1 MKYTA
6 IVLSLTLI
14 LIAPLLDAQETK
26 SADFDGNGTVDFTDF
41 LAFAQGFGKS
51 AGQDDFNE
59 KLDLDGNGTIDFSD
73 FLLFVNAF
81 GGSSSPTTPPPPA
94 EPEPQ
99 FLYISDLIGNIQV
112 LDLSTNLLN
121 PSRMLSVS
129 FPRGI
134 AFSNINKRLYV
145 AATDTFHAFTEDG
158 FPEFQLSLEMPVAPG
173 GAFTSRGGFR
183 IALSPDHQFAYVTE
197 ESGAAVEVFNL
208 LAGQS
213 LDIIDVPPTPSGIA
227 ISPDG
232 TRLFVGHGLATNAVS
247 VIDTGIPALIDSI
260 SVSQTVSRLAVSP
273 DGQTL
278 YLNNTRAGRVLKVN
292 TSTNAIADSLTLGQA
307 NDLGVEVRDI
317 ALSADGTRLVAS
329 LSRFFFGFDALG
341 NPVPAFWGG
350 IAVINTQTWEQT
362 AEIFVGES
370 VASIGLTPDG
380 KTVYVAGVERLDAF
394 ATTGNLQVFIVDLEN
409 NRTLGTIRGF
419 SLPVAF
425 SFGASKPAIPRLQS
439 PELIIF

>member
-6 IVLSLTLI
+6 IALSLTL
-14 LIAPLLDAQETK
+14 LLAAPLLDAQETK

-41 LAFAQGFGKS
+41 LTFVQGFGKS
-51 AGQDDFNE
+51 AGQADFNE

-73 FLLFVNAF
+73 FLLFVSAF
-81 GGSSSPTTPPPPA
+81 GGSSSPTTPPA
-94 EPEPQ
+94 EPEPR
-99 FLYISDLIGNIQV
+99 FLYISDLIGSIQV
-112 LDLSTNLLN
+112 IDTSTNLLD
-121 PSRMLSVS
+121 PSRMLAVS

-158 FPEFQLSLEMPVAPG
+158 TPEFQLSLEMPIAPG
-173 GAFTSRGGFR
+173 EPFIGRGGFR
-183 IALSPDHQFAYVTE
+183 IVLSPNHQFAYVTE
-197 ESGAAVEVFNL
+197 ESGAAVEVFDV

-213 LDIIDVPPTPSGIA
+213 LDIVNVPPTPSGIA

-232 TRLFVGHGLATNAVS
+232 ARLYVGHGSATNAVS

-260 SVSQTVSRLAVSP
+260 SVGQTVSRLAVSP

-292 TSTNAIADSLTLGQA
+292 TSTKAIADSLSLGQA
-307 NDLGVEVRDI
+307 NDLGIEIRDI

-329 LSRFFFGFDALG
+329 LSRLFLGFDALG
-341 NPVPAFWGG
+341 NSVLAFWGG
-350 IAVINTQTWEQT
+350 IVVIDTQTWEQT

-419 SLPVAF
+419 SLPIAF

>member
-6 IVLSLTLI
+6 IVLSLILI
-14 LIAPLLDAQETK
+14 LASSLLDAQETK

-41 LAFAQGFGKS
+41 LTFVQGFGKS
-51 AGQDDFNE
+51 AGQDDFDE

-81 GGSSSPTTPPPPA
+81 GGSSSTTPPPA
-94 EPEPQ
+94 EPAPQ
-99 FLYISDLIGNIQV
+99 FLYISDLIGSIHV
-112 LDLSTNLLN
+112 LDISTNLLD
-121 PSRMLSVS
+121 PSRTIPVS

-158 FPEFQLSLEMPVAPG
+158 TPEFQLSLETPVAPG
-173 GAFTSRGGFR
+173 EPFASRGGFR
-183 IALSPDHQFAYVTE
+183 IALSPNHQFAYVTE
-197 ESGAAVEVFNL
+197 ESGAAVEVFDV

-232 TRLFVGHGLATNAVS
+232 TRLYVGHGIATTAVS
-247 VIDTGIPALIDSI
+247 VIDTDIPALIDSI
-260 SVSQTVSRLAVSP
+260 SVGQTVSRLAVSP
-273 DGQTL
+273 DGHSL

-292 TSTNAIADSLTLGQA
+292 TSTRAIADSLTLGQA
-307 NDLGVEVRDI
+307 NDLGIEIRDI

-329 LSRFFFGFDALG
+329 LSRLFLGFDALG
-341 NPVPAFWGG
+341 NSVLAFWGG
-350 IAVINTQTWEQT
+350 IVVIDTQTWRQT

-425 SFGASKPAIPRLQS
+425 SFGGSKPAIPRLQS
-439 PELIIF
+439 PELVIF

>member
-1 MKYTA
+1 MKYIA
-6 IVLSLTLI
+6 LSLI
-14 LIAPLLDAQETK
+14 LILSSSVLNAQETK
-26 SADFDGNGTVDFTDF
+26 SADFDGNGSVDFTDF

-51 AGQDDFNE
+51 AGQDDFNA

-81 GGSSSPTTPPPPA
+81 GKSSGPTDPPPP
-94 EPEPQ
+94 EPAPR
-99 FLYISDLIGNIQV
+99 FLYVSDLIGSIQV
-112 LDLSTNLLN
+112 LDTATNLLN
-121 PSRMLSVS
+121 PSRMLPVS

-158 FPEFQLSLEMPVAPG
+158 IPEFQLSLEIPVAPG
-173 GAFTSRGGFR
+173 EPFASRGGFR
-183 IALSPDHQFAYVTE
+183 IALSPSHQFAYLTE
-197 ESGAAVEVFNL
+197 ESGAAVEVFDV

-213 LDIIDVPPTPSGIA
+213 LDIIDVSPTPSGIA

-232 TRLFVGHGLATNAVS
+232 GRLYVGHGYATNAVS

-260 SVSQTVSRLAVSP
+260 SVGQAVSRLAVSP
-273 DGQTL
+273 DGQSL

-292 TSTNAIADSLTLGQA
+292 TSTKAIADSLTLGQA
-307 NDLGVEVRDI
+307 DDLGIEIRDI

-329 LSRFFFGFDALG
+329 LSRLFLGFDALG
-341 NPVPAFWGG
+341 NSVPAFWGSVV
-350 IAVINTQTWEQT
+350 VIDTQTWRQT

-370 VASIGLTPDG
+370 VANIGLAPNG

-439 PELIIF
+439 PELIVF

>member
-6 IVLSLTLI
+6 IVLSLILI
-14 LIAPLLDAQETK
+14 LTSSLLNAQETK
-26 SADFDGNGTVDFTDF
+26 SADFDGNGAVDFTDF
-41 LAFAQGFGKS
+41 LTFAQGFGKS
-51 AGQDDFNE
+51 SGQDGFNE

-81 GGSSSPTTPPPPA
+81 GGSSSPTTPPEEPA
-94 EPEPQ
+94 PR
-99 FLYISDLIGNIQV
+99 FLYISDLIGSIHV
-112 LDLSTNLLN
+112 IDISTNLLDPN
-121 PSRMLSVS
+121 RMIPVS
-129 FPRGI
+129 FPRGV
-134 AFSNINKRLYV
+134 AFSDINKRLYV

-158 FPEFQLSLEMPVAPG
+158 FPEFQLSLEMPVVPG
-173 GAFTSRGGFR
+173 GGFIGRGGFR
-183 IALSPDHQFAYVTE
+183 VVLSPNHQFAYVTE
-197 ESGAAVEVFNL
+197 EAGAAVEVFDVS
-208 LAGQS
+208 AGES
-213 LDIIDVPPTPSGIA
+213 LDIVDIPPTPSGIA

-232 TRLFVGHGLATNAVS
+232 TRLYVGHGNATHAVS

-260 SVSQTVSRLAVSP
+260 SVGQTVSRLAISP
-273 DGQTL
+273 DGQNL
-278 YLNNTRAGRVLKVN
+278 YLNNTRAGRVLNVN
-292 TSTNAIADSLTLGQA
+292 TSTKAIADSLTLGQA
-307 NDLGVEVRDI
+307 NDLGVEIRDI
-317 ALSADGTRLVAS
+317 ALSADGTRLVVS
-329 LSRFFFGFDALG
+329 LSRLFLGFDALG
-341 NPVPAFWGG
+341 NSVPAFWGG
-350 IAVINTQTWEQT
+350 IVVIDTQTWEQT

-380 KTVYVAGVERLDAF
+380 KTVYVAGVERLDEF

>member
-6 IVLSLTLI
+6 IVLSLILI
-14 LIAPLLDAQETK
+14 LTSSLLNAQETK
-26 SADFDGNGTVDFTDF
+26 SADFDGNGAVDFTDF
-41 LAFAQGFGKS
+41 LTFAQGFGKS
-51 AGQDDFNE
+51 SGQDGFNE

-81 GGSSSPTTPPPPA
+81 GKPSSPTTPPA
-94 EPEPQ
+94 EPAPR
-99 FLYISDLIGNIQV
+99 FLYISDLIGSIQV
-112 LDLSTNLLN
+112 IDISTNLLDPN
-121 PSRMLSVS
+121 RTIPVS
-129 FPRGI
+129 FPRGV

-158 FPEFQLSLEMPVAPG
+158 FPEFQLSLETPVAPG
-173 GAFTSRGGFR
+173 QPFVGRGGFR
-183 IALSPDHQFAYVTE
+183 IALSPNHQFAYVTE
-197 ESGAAVEVFNL
+197 EAGAAVEVFDVS
-208 LAGQS
+208 AGQS
-213 LDIIDVPPTPSGIA
+213 LDIVDIPPTPSGIA

-232 TRLFVGHGLATNAVS
+232 TRLYVGHGYSTNAVS

-260 SVSQTVSRLAVSP
+260 SVGQTVSRLAVSP
-273 DGQTL
+273 DGQSL
-278 YLNNTRAGRVLKVN
+278 YLNNTRAGRVLNVN
-292 TSTNAIADSLTLGQA
+292 TSTKAIADSLTLGQP
-307 NDLGVEVRDI
+307 NDLGVEIRDI

-329 LSRFFFGFDALG
+329 LSRLFLGFDALG
-341 NPVPAFWGG
+341 NSVPAFWGG
-350 IAVINTQTWEQT
+350 IVVIDTQTWEQT

-425 SFGASKPAIPRLQS
+425 SFGASKPAIPRLLS
-439 PELIIF
+439 PELIVF

>member
-1 MKYTA
+1 M
-6 IVLSLTLI
+6 I
-14 LIAPLLDAQETK
+14 
-26 SADFDGNGTVDFTDF
+26 
-41 LAFAQGFGKS
+41 
-51 AGQDDFNE
+51 
-59 KLDLDGNGTIDFSD
+59 
-73 FLLFVNAF
+73 
-81 GGSSSPTTPPPPA
+81 GS
-94 EPEPQ
+94 
-99 FLYISDLIGNIQV
+99 IHVI
-112 LDLSTNLLN
+112 DLSTNLLDPN
-121 PSRMLSVS
+121 RTIPVS
-129 FPRGI
+129 FPRGV
-134 AFSNINKRLYV
+134 AFSNVNKRLYV

-158 FPEFQLSLEMPVAPG
+158 TPDFQLSLEMPVAPG

-183 IALSPDHQFAYVTE
+183 IVLSPDHQFAYVTE
-197 ESGAAVEVFNL
+197 ESGAAVEVFDVL
-208 LAGQS
+208 FGQS
-213 LDIIDVPPTPSGIA
+213 LDIIDVPLTPSGIA

-232 TRLFVGHGLATNAVS
+232 TRLYVGHGNETHAVS
-247 VIDTGIPALIDSI
+247 VIDTGIPAMIDSI
-260 SVSQTVSRLAVSP
+260 SVGQTVSRLAVSP
-273 DGQTL
+273 DGQSL

-292 TSTNAIADSLTLGQA
+292 TSTRAIADSLTLGQA

-341 NPVPAFWGG
+341 NSVPAFWGG
-350 IAVINTQTWEQT
+350 ISVIDTQTWRQI

-419 SLPVAF
+419 SLPIAF

>member
-6 IVLSLTLI
+6 IVLSLTLF
-14 LIAPLLDAQETK
+14 LAVPLLNAQETK

-41 LAFAQGFGKS
+41 LTFAQGFGKS
-51 AGQDDFNE
+51 AGQADFNA

-73 FLLFVNAF
+73 FLLFVSAF
-81 GGSSSPTTPPPPA
+81 GGSSSTPTPPA
-94 EPEPQ
+94 ESEYRL
-99 FLYISDLIGNIQV
+99 LYISDFIGSNIQV
-112 LDLSTNLLN
+112 IDTSTNLRD
-121 PSRMLSVS
+121 PSRTLAVS
-129 FPRGI
+129 LPRGI

-145 AATDTFHAFTEDG
+145 AAIDTFHAFTEDG
-158 FPEFQLSLEMPVAPG
+158 TPEFQLSLKTPVSPG
-173 GAFTSRGGFR
+173 TPFASRGGFR
-183 IALSPDHQFAYVTE
+183 VVLSPNHQFAYVTE
-197 ESGAAVEVFNL
+197 ESGAAVEVFDV

-232 TRLFVGHGLATNAVS
+232 TRLYVGHGFETNAVS

-260 SVSQTVSRLAVSP
+260 SVGQTISRLAISP

-278 YLNNTRAGRVLKVN
+278 YLNTPYADRVLKVN
-292 TSTNAIADSLTLGQA
+292 TSTKAIADSLTLGQV
-307 NDLGVEVRDI
+307 NDLGIEIQDI

-329 LSRFFFGFDALG
+329 LNRRFLGFDASG
-341 NPVPAFWGG
+341 NSVSARWGG
-350 IAVINTQTWEQT
+350 IAVIDTQTWEQT

-380 KTVYVAGVERLDAF
+380 KTVYVVGIERLDAF
-394 ATTGNLQVFIVDLEN
+394 DGNVQVFIVDLEN

-419 SLPVAF
+419 SLPIAF

-439 PELIIF
+439 PELVIF

>member
-6 IVLSLTLI
+6 IALSLTL
-14 LIAPLLDAQETK
+14 LLAAPLLDAQETK

-41 LAFAQGFGKS
+41 LTFVQGFGKF
-51 AGQDDFNE
+51 AGQADFNE

-73 FLLFVNAF
+73 FLLFVSAF
-81 GGSSSPTTPPPPA
+81 GKSSSPTTPPA
-94 EPEPQ
+94 EPEPR
-99 FLYISDLIGNIQV
+99 FLYISDLIGSIQV
-112 LDLSTNLLN
+112 IDTSTNLLD
-121 PSRMLSVS
+121 PSRMLAVS

-158 FPEFQLSLEMPVAPG
+158 TPEFQLSLEMPIAPG
-173 GAFTSRGGFR
+173 EPFIGRGGFR
-183 IALSPDHQFAYVTE
+183 IVLSPNHQFAYVTE
-197 ESGAAVEVFNL
+197 ESGAAVEVFDV

-213 LDIIDVPPTPSGIA
+213 LDIVNVPPTPSGIA

-232 TRLFVGHGLATNAVS
+232 ARLYVGHGSATNAVS

-260 SVSQTVSRLAVSP
+260 SVGQTVSRLAVSP

-292 TSTNAIADSLTLGQA
+292 TSTKAIADSLSLGQA
-307 NDLGVEVRDI
+307 NDLGIEIRDI

-329 LSRFFFGFDALG
+329 LSRLFLGFDALG
-341 NPVPAFWGG
+341 NSVLAFWGG
-350 IAVINTQTWEQT
+350 IVVIDTQTWEQT

-419 SLPVAF
+419 SLPIAF

>member
-6 IVLSLTLI
+6 IALSLTL
-14 LIAPLLDAQETK
+14 LLAAPLLDAQETK

-41 LAFAQGFGKS
+41 LTFVQGFGKS
-51 AGQDDFNE
+51 ADQADFNA

-73 FLLFVNAF
+73 FLLFVSAF
-81 GGSSSPTTPPPPA
+81 GKSSSPTTPPA
-94 EPEPQ
+94 EPEPR
-99 FLYISDLIGNIQV
+99 FLYISDLIGSIQV
-112 LDLSTNLLN
+112 IDTSTNLLD
-121 PSRMLSVS
+121 PSRMLAVS

-158 FPEFQLSLEMPVAPG
+158 TPEFQLSLEMPIAPG
-173 GAFTSRGGFR
+173 EPFIGRGGFR
-183 IALSPDHQFAYVTE
+183 IVLSPNHQFAYVTE
-197 ESGAAVEVFNL
+197 ESGAAVEVFDV

-213 LDIIDVPPTPSGIA
+213 LDIVNVPPTPSGIA

-232 TRLFVGHGLATNAVS
+232 TRLYVGHGYETNAVS

-260 SVSQTVSRLAVSP
+260 SVGQTVSRLAVSP

-292 TSTNAIADSLTLGQA
+292 TSTKAIADSLSLGQA
-307 NDLGVEVRDI
+307 NDLGIEIRDI

-329 LSRFFFGFDALG
+329 LSRLFLGFDALG
-341 NPVPAFWGG
+341 NSVLAFWGG
-350 IAVINTQTWEQT
+350 IVVIDTQTWEQT

-419 SLPVAF
+419 SLPIAF

>member
-6 IVLSLTLI
+6 IALFLTLF
-14 LIAPLLDAQETK
+14 LAAPLLNAQETK

-41 LAFAQGFGKS
+41 LTFVQGFGKS
-51 AGQDDFNE
+51 ADQADFNAN
-59 KLDLDGNGTIDFSD
+59 LDLDSNGTIDFSD

-81 GGSSSPTTPPPPA
+81 GGSSSPTTPPE
-94 EPEPQ
+94 EPEPR
-99 FLYISDLIGNIQV
+99 FLYISDLIGANIQV
-112 LDLSTNLLN
+112 IDISTNFRDT
-121 PSRMLSVS
+121 SRTIPVD

-158 FPEFQLSLEMPVAPG
+158 TPEFQLSLTTPVAPG
-173 GAFTSRGGFR
+173 QPFASRGGFL
-183 IALSPDHQFAYVTE
+183 IALSPNHQFAYVTE
-197 ESGAAVEVFNL
+197 ESGAAVEVFDV

-213 LDIIDVPPTPSGIA
+213 LDIIDVPPAPSGIA
-227 ISPDG
+227 VSPDG
-232 TRLFVGHGLATNAVS
+232 TRLYVGHGSATNTVS

-260 SVSQTVSRLAVSP
+260 SVGQTVSRLAVSP

-278 YLNNTRAGRVLKVN
+278 YPNNTSGGRVLKVN
-292 TSTNAIADSLTLGQA
+292 TSTKAIIDSLTLGQA
-307 NDLGVEVRDI
+307 NDLDIEVRDI

-329 LSRFFFGFDALG
+329 LFRTFLGFDALG
-341 NPVPAFWGG
+341 NPVPAVWGG
-350 IAVINTQTWEQT
+350 IVVIDTQTWRQT
-362 AEIFVGES
+362 AEIFVGAI
-370 VASIGLTPDG
+370 VANIGLTPND
-380 KTVYVAGVERLDAF
+380 KTVYVAGVESLETL

-419 SLPVAF
+419 SVPVAF
-425 SFGASKPAIPRLQS
+425 SFSASKPAIPRLQS

>member
-6 IVLSLTLI
+6 IALSLTLF
-14 LIAPLLDAQETK
+14 LAAPLLDAQETK

-41 LAFAQGFGKS
+41 LTFVQGFGKS
-51 AGQDDFNE
+51 AGQDDFDE

-81 GGSSSPTTPPPPA
+81 GESSSPTTPPA
-94 EPEPQ
+94 EPAPR
-99 FLYISDLIGNIQV
+99 FLYISDLIGENIQV
-112 LDLSTNLLN
+112 IDISTNFRD
-121 PSRMLSVS
+121 PSRTIPVV

-145 AATDTFHAFTEDG
+145 AAVDTFHAFTEDG
-158 FPEFQLSLEMPVAPG
+158 TPEFQLSLETPVAPG
-173 GAFTSRGGFR
+173 QPFTSRGGFR
-183 IALSPDHQFAYVTE
+183 IALSPNHQFAYLTE
-197 ESGAAVEVFNL
+197 ESGAAVEVFDV

-213 LDIIDVPPTPSGIA
+213 LDIIDVPPAPSGIA

-232 TRLFVGHGLATNAVS
+232 TRLYVGHGFSTNAVS

-260 SVSQTVSRLAVSP
+260 SVGQTVSRLAISP

-278 YLNNTRAGRVLKVN
+278 YLNNTSGGRVLKVD
-292 TSTNAIADSLTLGQA
+292 TGAKAIADSLTLGQA
-307 NDLGVEVRDI
+307 NDLSVEVRDI

-329 LSRFFFGFDALG
+329 LSRLFLGFDALG
-341 NPVPAFWGG
+341 NTVPALWGG
-350 IAVINTQTWEQT
+350 IVVIDTQTWRQT

-370 VASIGLTPDG
+370 VANIGLIPDG
-380 KTVYVAGVERLDAF
+380 KTVYVAGIERLEM
-394 ATTGNLQVFIVDLEN
+394 GNLQVYIVDLEN

-419 SLPVAF
+419 SVPVAF
-425 SFGASKPAIPRLQS
+425 SFGASKSAIPRLPS
-439 PELIIF
+439 PELIVF

>member
-6 IVLSLTLI
+6 IALSLTLF
-14 LIAPLLDAQETK
+14 LAAPLLDAQETK
-26 SADFDGNGTVDFTDF
+26 SADFDGNGAVDFTDF
-41 LAFAQGFGKS
+41 LTFVQGFGKS
-51 AGQDDFNE
+51 ADQADFNAN
-59 KLDLDGNGTIDFSD
+59 LDLDGNGTIDFSD

-81 GGSSSPTTPPPPA
+81 GKPSSPTTPPEEPA
-94 EPEPQ
+94 PR
-99 FLYISDLIGNIQV
+99 FLYISDLIGSIQV
-112 LDLSTNLLN
+112 IDTSTNLLVPN
-121 PSRMLSVS
+121 RMIPVS

-134 AFSNINKRLYV
+134 AFSDINKRLYV

-173 GAFTSRGGFR
+173 GGFIGRGGFR
-183 IALSPDHQFAYVTE
+183 VVLSPNHQFAYLTE
-197 ESGAAVEVFNL
+197 EAGAAVEVFDVS
-208 LAGQS
+208 AGES
-213 LDIIDVPPTPSGIA
+213 LDIVDILPTPSGIA

-232 TRLFVGHGLATNAVS
+232 TRLYVGHGSATNVVS

-260 SVSQTVSRLAVSP
+260 SVGQTVSRLAISP
-273 DGQTL
+273 DGQNL
-278 YLNNTRAGRVLKVN
+278 YLNNTRAGRVLNVN
-292 TSTNAIADSLTLGQA
+292 TSTKAIADSLTLGQA
-307 NDLGVEVRDI
+307 NDLGVEIRDI
-317 ALSADGTRLVAS
+317 ALSADGTRLVVS
-329 LSRFFFGFDALG
+329 LSRLFLGFDALG
-341 NPVPAFWGG
+341 NSVPAFWGG
-350 IAVINTQTWEQT
+350 IVVINTQTWRQT

-380 KTVYVAGVERLDAF
+380 KTVYVAGVERLDDF

-425 SFGASKPAIPRLQS
+425 TFGASKPAIPRLLS

>member
-1 MKYTA
+1 MKYIA
-6 IVLSLTLI
+6 VALSLTL
-14 LIAPLLDAQETK
+14 LLSSSLLDAQETK
-26 SADFDGNGTVDFTDF
+26 SADFDGNGKVDFTDF

-94 EPEPQ
+94 EPAPR
-99 FLYISDLIGNIQV
+99 FLYISDLIGSIHV
-112 LDLSTNLLN
+112 LDLSTNLLD
-121 PSRMLSVS
+121 PSRTIPVS

-134 AFSNINKRLYV
+134 AFSNINKQLYV
-145 AATDTFHAFTEDG
+145 AAIDTFHAFTEDG
-158 FPEFQLSLEMPVAPG
+158 FPVFQLSLAMPVAPG
-173 GAFTSRGGFR
+173 GGFTSRGGFR
-183 IALSPDHQFAYVTE
+183 IALSPNHQFAYMTE
-197 ESGAAVEVFNL
+197 ESGAAVEVFDL

-213 LDIIDVPPTPSGIA
+213 LDIIEVPPTPSGIA
-227 ISPDG
+227 VSPDG
-232 TRLFVGHGLATNAVS
+232 TRLYVGHGLATNAVS

-260 SVSQTVSRLAVSP
+260 SVGQNVSRLAVSP
-273 DGQTL
+273 DGQSL
-278 YLNNTRAGRVLKVN
+278 YLNNIRAGRVLKVN
-292 TSTNAIADSLTLGQA
+292 TNTNAIADSLTLGQA

-329 LSRFFFGFDALG
+329 LSRFFLGFDALG
-341 NPVPAFWGG
+341 NSVPAFWGG
-350 IAVINTQTWEQT
+350 IVVIDTQTWRQI

-370 VASIGLTPDG
+370 VANIGLTPDG
-380 KTVYVAGVERLDAF
+380 KTVYVTGVERLDAF

>member
-6 IVLSLTLI
+6 IVLSLTLF
-14 LIAPLLDAQETK
+14 LAAPLLDAQETK

-41 LAFAQGFGKS
+41 LTFVQGFGKS
-51 AGQDDFNE
+51 SGQDGFNE

-81 GGSSSPTTPPPPA
+81 GGSSSPTTPPA
-94 EPEPQ
+94 EPAPR
-99 FLYISDLIGNIQV
+99 FLYISDLIGSIQV
-112 LDLSTNLLN
+112 IDISTNLLEPN
-121 PSRMLSVS
+121 RTIPVS
-129 FPRGI
+129 FPRGV
-134 AFSNINKRLYV
+134 AFSDINKRLYV

-173 GAFTSRGGFR
+173 GGFIGRGGFR
-183 IALSPDHQFAYVTE
+183 IVLSPNHQFAYLTE
-197 ESGAAVEVFNL
+197 EAGAAVEVFDVS
-208 LAGQS
+208 AGES
-213 LDIIDVPPTPSGIA
+213 LDIVDIPPTPSGIA

-232 TRLFVGHGLATNAVS
+232 TRLYVGHGNATHAVS

-260 SVSQTVSRLAVSP
+260 SVGQTVSRLAISP
-273 DGQTL
+273 DGQNL
-278 YLNNTRAGRVLKVN
+278 YLNNTRAGRVLNVN
-292 TSTNAIADSLTLGQA
+292 TSTKAIADSLTLGQA
-307 NDLGVEVRDI
+307 NDLGVEIRDI
-317 ALSADGTRLVAS
+317 ALSADGTRLVVS
-329 LSRFFFGFDALG
+329 LSRLFLGFDALG
-341 NPVPAFWGG
+341 NSVPAFWGG
-350 IAVINTQTWEQT
+350 IVVIDTQTWEQT

-380 KTVYVAGVERLDAF
+380 KTVYVAGVERLDEF

-419 SLPVAF
+419 SLPIAF
-425 SFGASKPAIPRLQS
+425 TFGASKPAIPRLQS

>member
-6 IVLSLTLI
+6 IVLSLTLF
-14 LIAPLLDAQETK
+14 LAVPLLDAQETK

-41 LAFAQGFGKS
+41 LTFAQGFGKS
-51 AGQDDFNE
+51 AGQADFNA
-59 KLDLDGNGTIDFSD
+59 KLDLDGNGTIDFPD
-73 FLLFVNAF
+73 FLLFVSAF
-81 GGSSSPTTPPPPA
+81 GGSSSTPTPPA
-94 EPEPQ
+94 ESEYRL
-99 FLYISDLIGNIQV
+99 LYISDLLGSIQV
-112 LDLSTNLLN
+112 IDTSTNLLDPN
-121 PSRMLSVS
+121 RMLPVS

-145 AATDTFHAFTEDG
+145 AATDTFHAFAEDG
-158 FPEFQLSLEMPVAPG
+158 TPEFQLSLETPAAPG
-173 GAFTSRGGFR
+173 AAFTSRGGFR
-183 IALSPDHQFAYVTE
+183 IVLSPNHQFAYVTE
-197 ESGAAVEVFNL
+197 ESGAAVEVFDV

-227 ISPDG
+227 ISSDG
-232 TRLFVGHGLATNAVS
+232 TRLYVAHGYETNAVF

-260 SVSQTVSRLAVSP
+260 PVGQTVSRLATSP

-292 TSTNAIADSLTLGQA
+292 TSTKAIADSLSFGQA
-307 NDLGVEVRDI
+307 NDLGIEIRDI

-329 LSRFFFGFDALG
+329 LSRLFLGFDTFG
-341 NPVPAFWGG
+341 NSVPAFWGG
-350 IAVINTQTWEQT
+350 IVVVDTQTWEQT

-419 SLPVAF
+419 SLPIAF

-439 PELIIF
+439 PELVIF

>member
-1 MKYTA
+1 MVMKYIA
-6 IVLSLTLI
+6 LSLI
-14 LIAPLLDAQETK
+14 LILSSSVLNAQETK
-26 SADFDGNGTVDFTDF
+26 SADFDGNGSVDFTDF

-51 AGQDDFNE
+51 AGQDDFNA

-81 GGSSSPTTPPPPA
+81 GKSSGPTDPPPP
-94 EPEPQ
+94 EPAPR
-99 FLYISDLIGNIQV
+99 FLYVSDLIGSIQV
-112 LDLSTNLLN
+112 LDTATNLLN
-121 PSRMLSVS
+121 PSRMLPVS

-158 FPEFQLSLEMPVAPG
+158 IPEFQLSLEIPVAPG
-173 GAFTSRGGFR
+173 EPFASRGGFR
-183 IALSPDHQFAYVTE
+183 IALSPSHQFAYLTE
-197 ESGAAVEVFNL
+197 ESGAAVEVFDV

-213 LDIIDVPPTPSGIA
+213 LDIIDVSPTPSGIA

-232 TRLFVGHGLATNAVS
+232 GRLYVGHGYATNAVS

-260 SVSQTVSRLAVSP
+260 SVGQAVSRLAVSP
-273 DGQTL
+273 DGQSL

-292 TSTNAIADSLTLGQA
+292 TSTKAIADSLTLGQA
-307 NDLGVEVRDI
+307 DDLGIEIRDI

-329 LSRFFFGFDALG
+329 LSRLFLGFDALG
-341 NPVPAFWGG
+341 NSVPAFWGSVV
-350 IAVINTQTWEQT
+350 VIDTQTWRQT

-370 VASIGLTPDG
+370 VANIGLAPNG

-439 PELIIF
+439 PELIVF

>member
-6 IVLSLTLI
+6 IALSLTL
-14 LIAPLLDAQETK
+14 LLAAPLLDAQETK

-41 LAFAQGFGKS
+41 LTFVQGFDKS
-51 AGQDDFNE
+51 ADQADFNA

-73 FLLFVNAF
+73 FLLFVSAF
-81 GGSSSPTTPPPPA
+81 GKSSSPTTPPA
-94 EPEPQ
+94 EPEPR
-99 FLYISDLIGNIQV
+99 FLYISDLIGSIQV
-112 LDLSTNLLN
+112 IDTSTNLLD
-121 PSRMLSVS
+121 PSRMLAVS

-158 FPEFQLSLEMPVAPG
+158 TPEFQLSLEMPIAPG
-173 GAFTSRGGFR
+173 EPFIGRGGFR
-183 IALSPDHQFAYVTE
+183 IVLSPNHQFAYVTE
-197 ESGAAVEVFNL
+197 ESGAAVEVFDV

-213 LDIIDVPPTPSGIA
+213 LDIVNVPPTPSGIA

-232 TRLFVGHGLATNAVS
+232 TRLYVGHGYETNAVS

-260 SVSQTVSRLAVSP
+260 SVGQTVSRLAVSP

-292 TSTNAIADSLTLGQA
+292 TSTKAIADSLSLGQA
-307 NDLGVEVRDI
+307 NDLGIEIRDI

-329 LSRFFFGFDALG
+329 LSRLFLGFDALG
-341 NPVPAFWGG
+341 NSVLAFWGG
-350 IAVINTQTWEQT
+350 IVVIDTQTWEQT

-419 SLPVAF
+419 SLPIAF

>member
-81 GGSSSPTTPPPPA
+81 GGSSSPTTPPA
-94 EPEPQ
+94 GPEPR
-99 FLYISDLIGNIQV
+99 FLYISDVLGANIRV
-112 LDLSTNLLN
+112 IDTSTNLLD
-121 PSRMLSVS
+121 PSRTFSAD

-145 AATDTFHAFTEDG
+145 AGRDTFHAFTEDG
-158 FPEFQLSLEMPVAPG
+158 IPDFQLSLEMPVAPG
-173 GAFTSRGGFR
+173 GGFTSRGGFH
-183 IALSPDHQFAYVTE
+183 IALSPNHQFAYVTE
-197 ESGAAVEVFNL
+197 EEGATVEVFDV
-208 LAGQS
+208 LAGQP
-213 LDIIDVPPTPSGIA
+213 LDIIDVPPTPRGIA

-232 TRLFVGHGLATNAVS
+232 ARLYVGHGNATNAVS

-260 SVSQTVSRLAVSP
+260 SVGQTVSRLAVSP
-273 DGQTL
+273 DGQSL

-292 TSTNAIADSLTLGQA
+292 TSTKAIADSLLLGQA
-307 NDLGVEVRDI
+307 NDLDIEVRDI
-317 ALSADGTRLVAS
+317 ALSADGTRLVVS
-329 LSRFFFGFDALG
+329 LYRIFLGFDALG
-341 NPVPAFWGG
+341 NSVPAFWGG
-350 IAVINTQTWEQT
+350 IVVIDTQTWRQT
-362 AEIFVGES
+362 AEIFVG
-370 VASIGLTPDG
+370 VIVGNIGLKPDG
-380 KTVYVAGVERLDAF
+380 KTVYVAGVESLESLAS
-394 ATTGNLQVFIVDLEN
+394 TGNLQVYIVDLED

-425 SFGASKPAIPRLQS
+425 SFGASKPAVPRLQS